1 MTKSEV
7 IKMFGIIAS
16 LYTNAGRFAEA
27 DADMR
32 DMWWEMLQDIPFDVA
47 KRVVAQ
53 NAANSDYP
61 PSIAQI
67 RRAALQGAVEKR
79 DTAEEAWALVLKAL
93 KNSAYNSVQ
102 EFAKLPD
109 ICKRCVGSAQVLK
122 EWAISEDESTV
133 SVARAQFLTAYKTLD
148 KRDQERMM
156 LPPSVRAALDEAMSH
171 NLLSEGGEE

>member
-1 MTKSEV
+1 
-7 IKMFGIIAS
+7 MFGIIAS

-79 DTAEEAWALVLKAL
+79 DTAEEAWAKVDKAMR
-93 KNSAYNSVQ
+93 NSAYNSVE

-109 ICKRCVGSAQVLK
+109 ICKRCVGSPAVLK
-122 EWAISEDESTV
+122 EWAIAEGDTAY
-133 SVARAQFLTAYKTLD
+133 SVARSQFLTAYKTLD
-148 KRDQERMM
+148 KHEQERMM

-171 NLLSEGGEE
+171 NLLSEGV

>member
-79 DTAEEAWALVLKAL
+79 DTAEEAWAKVDKAMR
-93 KNSAYNSVQ
+93 NSAYNSVE

-109 ICKRCVGSAQVLK
+109 ICKRCVGSPAVLK
-122 EWAISEDESTV
+122 EWAIAEGDTAY
-133 SVARAQFLTAYKTLD
+133 SVARSQFLTAYKTLD

-156 LPPSVRAALDEAMSH
+156 LPPSVRTALDEAMSH
-171 NLLSEGGEE
+171 NLLSEGA

>member
-79 DTAEEAWALVLKAL
+79 DTAEEAWALVLHAL
-93 KNSAYNSVQ
+93 QNSAYNSVE
-102 EFAKLPD
+102 EFAKLPE
-109 ICKRCVGSAQVLK
+109 ICKRCVGSPNVLK
-122 EWAISEDESTV
+122 IWAVSEDENAV
-133 SVARAQFLTAYKTLD
+133 SVARAQFLNSYRALD
-148 KRDQERMM
+148 KREQERAM
-156 LPPSVRAALDEAMSH
+156 LPPSVRDALDVAKR
-171 NLLSEGGEE
+171 NKLLNEWNV